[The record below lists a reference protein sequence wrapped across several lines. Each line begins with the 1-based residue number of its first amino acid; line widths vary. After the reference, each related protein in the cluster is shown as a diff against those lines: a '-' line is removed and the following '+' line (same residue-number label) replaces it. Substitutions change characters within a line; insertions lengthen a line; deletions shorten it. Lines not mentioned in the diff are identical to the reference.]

1 MKNATV
7 FGGLALID
15 PLRCAVQA
23 QVHDSLLEFHSLLR
37 DPKISVAGERCERP
51 LEALR
56 AIPRLQ
62 LLN

>member
-15 PLRCAVQA
+15 PLRRAVQA

-37 DPKISVAGERCERP
+37 DPKVSVEGERRAPALETLRP
-51 LEALR
+51 
-56 AIPRLQ
+56 IPPLQ